1 MMEDV
6 IIDES
11 YKSYFGMFG
20 ATKLI
25 NHICSNSYFYN
36 NLFNYED
43 NYVSLKN
50 TLKLLKRIIKYL
62 IKIHYWKYSYK
73 VLNFKCKLFKKIKR
87 IEELEEEE

>member
-43 NYVSLKN
+43 NYVSLKK
-50 TLKLLKRIIKYL
+50 TLLNYLKG
-62 IKIHYWKYSYK
+62 
-73 VLNFKCKLFKKIKR
+73 
-87 IEELEEEE
+87 